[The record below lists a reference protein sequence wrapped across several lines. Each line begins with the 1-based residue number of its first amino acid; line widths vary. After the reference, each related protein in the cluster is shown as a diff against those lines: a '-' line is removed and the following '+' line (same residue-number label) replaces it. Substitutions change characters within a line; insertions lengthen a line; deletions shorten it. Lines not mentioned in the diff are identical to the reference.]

1 MPHTAC
7 SNVKTYLVSLNLQL
21 LLAVAAAT
29 IQFSSDTLTEVK
41 SPKSSLFGFVEQFLN
56 RLSTNP
62 TKQIS
67 ERFPGDILTKL

>member
-1 MPHTAC
+1 LEF
-7 SNVKTYLVSLNLQL
+7 NVPFQHKYGYIRDETK
-21 LLAVAAAT
+21 
-29 IQFSSDTLTEVK
+29 VK